1 MSNYDEEGR
10 SISSQSAR
18 TPNSMELWHDLGLI
32 ILMEWLAE
40 TIDLIIIFIIKSM
53 AEKERN
59 FSDLTYE

>member
-10 SISSQSAR
+10 SISRHSAQ
-18 TPNSMELWHDLGLI
+18 TPNRMELWHDLEPI
-32 ILMEWLAE
+32 ILIDWLAE

-53 AEKERN
+53 AEKESN

>member
-10 SISSQSAR
+10 SISSQSAL
-18 TPNSMELWHDLGLI
+18 TPNRMELWHDLVPI

-53 AEKERN
+53 AEKESD

>member
-18 TPNSMELWHDLGLI
+18 TPNSMELWQDLGPI
-32 ILMEWLAE
+32 ILMVWLAE
-40 TIDLIIIFIIKSM
+40 TIVLIIIFITKSM
-53 AEKERN
+53 AETETN

>member
-10 SISSQSAR
+10 SISSQSVL
-18 TPNSMELWHDLGLI
+18 TPNRMELWHDLGPI
-32 ILMEWLAE
+32 ILIDWLAE

-53 AEKERN
+53 AETESN